1 MEKLQPSPHL
11 PSSMRNVHRMCLFT
25 LSWRGSGCRKWQLG
39 HGEAVHGEP
48 SVSFCQLQT
57 QQDMAAQSLAK
68 KACLPLLSPPA
79 GSLAST
85 ALIGP
90 PGKTSLCHLEMAVK
104 QNLIPWPAWIPV
116 SESKPQSLR

>member
-39 HGEAVHGEP
+39 HGEAVHREP

-57 QQDMAAQSLAK
+57 QQDMAAQLVTGQESLPASAVSPSWLSGFYCPDRTSRK
-68 KACLPLLSPPA
+68 DKPLS
-79 GSLAST
+79 S
-85 ALIGP
+85 
-90 PGKTSLCHLEMAVK
+90 
-104 QNLIPWPAWIPV
+104 
-116 SESKPQSLR
+116 